1 MELLV
6 REAIEGY
13 VASKYERLYEK
24 KLLSILA
31 EKGVEIVKVVKS
43 YVGGDE
49 GDEEFVFQFS
59 VFVRNDSEGIRD
71 FLNES
76 LGLLYKG
83 IEDGCSVYTLSLT
96 GYFGDADVL
105 KEDCELFLEI
115 LGEEDDMELLE
126 DTCNHFSKQLP
137 NEVLE
142 VLVL

>member
-6 REAIEGY
+6 REATEGY

-43 YVGGDE
+43 YVGGDD

-59 VFVRNDSEGIRD
+59 VFVRNDSVGIRD

-105 KEDCELFLEI
+105 REDCELFLEI
-115 LGEEDDMELLE
+115 LGEDNMELLE

-137 NEVLE
+137 NKVLE
-142 VLVL
+142 VLVM